1 MEKPELT
8 KKEKLMLYG
17 LVKYPKLTDRQLSE
31 KLNLKHSTVTSIR
44 HRLKENGFCRK
55 LIIPRLQN
63 MGCKILAVIYTNFSP
78 LTPLE
83 ERVKIT
89 GKAVEVFE
97 EIFFSAG
104 VQDKGFSISLAEDYA
119 TIGKINDIRTQTFG
133 RRGLLEDEYPSM
145 IVFPFDISKIYR
157 FLDFAPLLKQ
167 SFQLDQISDE
177 PVQNIGFA
185 NTKEVMFSNTEKKVY
200 CVIIHCPELSDSK
213 IGEKIGVS
221 RHTVSRLRKGFE
233 KNNLMKKVNLPDLKK
248 LGFEILTF
256 FHIRFDPRNSP
267 DIEKDAASLLM
278 NDSTIFLASRMFEAF
293 MLSVH
298 IDYDDYN
305 RDKTRIM
312 QILKENKWIAKD
324 PLIRTYS
331 LNELIFIKN
340 FRFAPIAKKI
350 IGCTFELKSP

>member
-1 MEKPELT
+1 M
-8 KKEKLMLYG
+8 
-17 LVKYPKLTDRQLSE
+17 
-31 KLNLKHSTVTSIR
+31 
-44 HRLKENGFCRK
+44 
-55 LIIPRLQN
+55 
-63 MGCKILAVIYTNFSP
+63 IYTNFSP
-78 LTPLE
+78 LTPLGD
-83 ERVKIT
+83 RVKIA
-89 GKAVEVFE
+89 GKSVEIFE

-104 VQDKGFSISLAEDYA
+104 VQDKGFSMSLAQDYA

-133 RRGLLEDEYPSM
+133 GRGILEDEYPSM

-185 NTKEVMFSNTEKKVY
+185 NTKEVMFSDTEKKVY
-200 CVIIHCPELSDSK
+200 CVIIRYPELSDSK
-213 IGEKIGVS
+213 IGEKVGVS

-233 KNNLMKKVNLPDLKK
+233 KNNLMRKVNLPDLKK

-278 NDSTIFLASRMFEAF
+278 NDSTIFLTSRMFEAF

-298 IDYDDYN
+298 VDYEDYKK
-305 RDKTRIM
+305 DQTRIM
-312 QILKENKWIAKD
+312 QVLKENKWIAQD
-324 PLIRTYS
+324 PIILTYS
-331 LNELIFIKN
+331 LSSLIFIKD
-340 FRFAPIAKKI
+340 FKFAPIAKKI
-350 IGCTFELKSP
+350 VGCDLLI